1 MALLLVS
8 LLMLVGRSAA
18 QECKDVGKG
27 CYDPC
32 RGSGCFDPG
41 TLNNGYAC
49 CTGTKCHVYSVSSQ
63 GSSGVCIPSSLTTG
77 CLAVGQKCELNG
89 SSLATPCCGAS
100 VCTMYDR
107 GASGPVGRCAASAP
121 SASSSPS
128 PSPRPVHSAPA
139 APAPKEDASR
149 VVPNPTVETT
159 PSPEQQQ
166 QQQQQQAPSA
176 NATKSP
182 AAAAAIKGPSAGVM
196 VGAAFGAALLLA
208 IVAGAAFLLVVRK
221 RRQDQPH
228 AARGKNTPRGS
239 VPITVTGAGV
249 EQQPQ
254 FIQAV
259 RDFGPDHLPSPYLTR
274 V

>member
-1 MALLLVS
+1 
-8 LLMLVGRSAA
+8 
-18 QECKDVGKG
+18 
-27 CYDPC
+27 
-32 RGSGCFDPG
+32 
-41 TLNNGYAC
+41 
-49 CTGTKCHVYSVSSQ
+49 
-63 GSSGVCIPSSLTTG
+63 
-77 CLAVGQKCELNG
+77 VGQKCELNG

-107 GASGPVGRCAASAP
+107 GASGPVGRCAASP
-121 SASSSPS
+121 SSASPS

-139 APAPKEDASR
+139 APATKEDASR

-208 IVAGAAFLLVVRK
+208 IVAGAAFLLVRK
-221 RRQDQPH
+221 RRQDQH